1 MPFISNHKK
10 LKKLLSLVAISLT
23 AVLVSGCAIQSGS
36 ATSSEKVATAAAN
49 AQLTTEE
56 FMVPGAD
63 PGIELYVRNKRLANM
78 TSFTKD
84 NVVLFVHGATYP
96 SETGFDLRLDGLS
109 WMDVLA
115 QQGFDVYMVDIRGYG
130 RSTRPP
136 EMARPAAENKPIAN
150 TDTAARDYAAA
161 ADWVRQRRSLDK
173 INVMGHSWGTAITGL
188 YTSRHSD
195 KVNRLVLYA
204 PVWLRKTASLT
215 DSGGT
220 LGAYRQVTIDQ
231 ARKRK
236 AAGLKTSQNPQPDEW
251 FEIWAKETF
260 SSDPLG
266 SKAEPKFVRAPNG
279 SVMDSRIYW
288 SAGKPVYDPAD
299 IKVPTLL
306 ILAEWDA
313 DTPLYMAETLF
324 PLLTNAS
331 AKKLVILSEGTHSIM
346 NELKRFSLFNEVNR
360 FYQDGLAK

>member
-1 MPFISNHKK
+1 MLNHSDYKTIKK
-10 LKKLLSLVAISLT
+10 LFSTIAISLS
-23 AVLVSGCAIQSGS
+23 ALSISGCATQQN
-36 ATSSEKVATAAAN
+36 TSSSIENTVTIAAN
-49 AQLTTEE
+49 AQLAVEE
-56 FMVPGAD
+56 FMVLGAD
-63 PGIELYVRNKRLANM
+63 AGIQLYVRNKRLSSM
-78 TSFTKD
+78 KSFTKD
-84 NVVLFVHGATYP
+84 NVLLFVHGATYP

-130 RSTRPP
+130 KSTRPA
-136 EMARPAAENKPIAN
+136 EMDRPAADNKPIAD

-173 INVMGHSWGTAITGL
+173 INVLGHSWGTAITGL

-204 PVWLRKTASLT
+204 PVWLRKSASLT
-215 DSGGT
+215 DSGGA

-236 AAGLKTSQNPQPDEW
+236 DTGLKSGQNPQPDAW
-251 FEIWAKETF
+251 FEVWARETF
-260 SSDPLG
+260 ASDPVG
-266 SKAEPKFVRAPNG
+266 SKADPKFVRAPNG
-279 SVMDSRIYW
+279 SVMDSRIFW
-288 SAGKPVYDPAD
+288 SAGKPVYDPAN
-299 IKVPTLL
+299 IRVPTML

-313 DTPLYMAETLF
+313 DTPPYMAETLF
-324 PLLTNAS
+324 PLLTNAQ

-346 NELKRFSLFNEVNR
+346 NEVKRFSLFNEVTR
-360 FYQDGLAK
+360 FYKDGAAK

>member
-1 MPFISNHKK
+1 MLNQSDYKTIKK
-10 LKKLLSLVAISLT
+10 LISIFTVALSAFYL
-23 AVLVSGCAIQSGS
+23 SGCATQQNAG
-36 ATSSEKVATAAAN
+36 THSEITPTAAAN
-49 AQLTTEE
+49 TQLTVEE

-63 PGIELYVRNKRLANM
+63 AGIQLYVRNKRLSNM
-78 TSFTKD
+78 KSFTKD
-84 NVVLFVHGATYP
+84 NVLLFVHGATYP

-109 WMDVLA
+109 WMDALA

-130 RSTRPP
+130 KSTRPA
-136 EMARPAAENKPIAN
+136 EMDRPAADSKPIAD

-173 INVMGHSWGTAITGL
+173 INVLGHSWGTAITGL

-215 DSGGT
+215 DSGGA
-220 LGAYRQVTIDQ
+220 LGGYRQVTIDQ

-236 AAGLKTSQNPQPDEW
+236 DTGLKAGQNPQPDAW
-251 FEIWAKETF
+251 FEVWAKETF
-260 SSDPLG
+260 ASDPVG
-266 SKAEPKFVRAPNG
+266 SKADPKFVRAPNG
-279 SVMDSRIYW
+279 SVMDSRIFW
-288 SAGKPVYDPAD
+288 SAGKPVYDPAN
-299 IKVPTLL
+299 IRVPTML

-313 DTPLYMAETLF
+313 DTPPYMAETLF
-324 PLLTNAS
+324 PLLTNAQ

-346 NELKRFSLFNEVNR
+346 NEVKRFSLFNEVDR
-360 FYQDGLAK
+360 FYKDGLVK